1 MKGQSKQGC
10 NSKPLINFL
19 KIISVLFFSTVF
31 GYWSEKAI
39 EKFLAK
45 PISTTVSYSIGDD
58 GHGNIGNK
66 FKVTKLLYTFN

>member
-1 MKGQSKQGC
+1 MKELRKKGL
-10 NSKPLINFL
+10 NAKPLINFL

-58 GHGNIGNK
+58 GHGNIGK
-66 FKVTKLLYTFN
+66 KLMVT

>member
-1 MKGQSKQGC
+1 MKELRKKGL
-10 NSKPLINFL
+10 NAKPLINFL

-58 GHGNIGNK
+58 GHGNMGK
-66 FKVTKLLYTFN
+66 RLMVA